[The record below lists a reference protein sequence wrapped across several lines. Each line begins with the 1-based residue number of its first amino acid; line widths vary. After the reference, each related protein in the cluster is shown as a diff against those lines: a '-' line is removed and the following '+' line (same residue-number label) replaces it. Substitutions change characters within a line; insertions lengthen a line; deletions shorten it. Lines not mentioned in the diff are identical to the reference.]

1 MSWKSLFLRYYSK
14 FYATLLHVRD
24 KNYHLIR
31 KLCKNT
37 STRSL
42 STRMLFQKRNDNTF
56 SSTRDRRYTYSFARY
71 HPKFFQFSSNSRTI
85 WFQTI
90 RLFVTS
96 RLFNT
101 TKKKK
106 THLLSPFFLLYP
118 SILADT
124 PRSHYRGK
132 GEKEAR
138 EERKNGV
145 AKKGGERKRE
155 FSDPLFYP
163 PLLPRSKSREPL
175 SHRLLDACKYPWQR
189 GATMGSDPLAFAY

>member
-1 MSWKSLFLRYYSK
+1 MSWKSLFLRYCSK

-24 KNYHLIR
+24 KNYYLIR

-106 THLLSPFFLLYP
+106 STPVIPLFPPLSKHLGRHTSKPLS
-118 SILADT
+118 
-124 PRSHYRGK
+124 RERRERGER
-132 GEKEAR
+132 GEKEWSR
-138 EERKNGV
+138 EERRR
-145 AKKGGERKRE
+145 EEKRI
-155 FSDPLFYP
+155 
-163 PLLPRSKSREPL
+163 
-175 SHRLLDACKYPWQR
+175 
-189 GATMGSDPLAFAY
+189 

>member
-1 MSWKSLFLRYYSK
+1 
-14 FYATLLHVRD
+14 
-24 KNYHLIR
+24 
-31 KLCKNT
+31 
-37 STRSL
+37 
-42 STRMLFQKRNDNTF
+42 MLFQKRNDNTF

-71 HPKFFQFSSNSRTI
+71 HPKFFQFPYNLISNDKI
-85 WFQTI
+85 I
-90 RLFVTS
+90 RHVKIIQHVEE
-96 RLFNT
+96 
-101 TKKKK
+101 KKKA
-106 THLLSPFFLLYP
+106 HLLSPFSLLYP

-189 GATMGSDPLAFAY
+189 GATMRSDPLAFAY

>member
-1 MSWKSLFLRYYSK
+1 MEIVISTILLEILRDIVTRKRQELLSHPYYVKIRRLVHCQHECCFKKERETIILFHPLEIVV
-14 FYATLLHVRD
+14 TPIHLHD
-24 KNYHLIR
+24 I
-31 KLCKNT
+31 
-37 STRSL
+37 TRN
-42 STRMLFQKRNDNTF
+42 F
-56 SSTRDRRYTYSFARY
+56 
-71 HPKFFQFSSNSRTI
+71 SNSRTI

-106 THLLSPFFLLYP
+106 AHLLSPFSLLYP

-189 GATMGSDPLAFAY
+189 GATMRSDPLAFAY